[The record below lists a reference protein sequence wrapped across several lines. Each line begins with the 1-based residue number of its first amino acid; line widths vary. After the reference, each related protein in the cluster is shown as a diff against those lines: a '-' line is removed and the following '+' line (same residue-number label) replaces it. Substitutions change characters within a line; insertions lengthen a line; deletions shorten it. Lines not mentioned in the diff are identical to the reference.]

1 MTENKELSVPGQDNR
16 LSTLSVAD
24 TEADMD
30 KKEIEKSIEANS
42 GRSRSVS
49 PERSN
54 VNEKDIER
62 GLDVPSQDT
71 ASISSRSSPPK
82 DMKALS
88 PKQSKMSVMSRIA
101 SADYPQSIALAM
113 IVLALFVSMFLVAL
127 DMTIVGTAIPKI
139 TDEFKSLD
147 DIGWYGSAFFL
158 TLAAFQSSWGKAYKY
173 FNLKWTYLLS
183 IGIFEIGSLICAVAK
198 DSKTLIV
205 GRAIA
210 GMGGAGVSSGAYTI
224 IGFSAP
230 PKMRPA
236 YTGILGVGYGVAS
249 VLGPLIG
256 GVFTSNLT
264 WRWCFY
270 INLPLGGA
278 AVAIIVIFFTT
289 PAAARPVKASSIEK
303 LKQMD
308 IPGVIIILGGITCY
322 LLAMQWG
329 GITKPWS
336 DSTVIGTLV
345 GFGLL
350 TILFVIIQW
359 KSGDY
364 ASIPPRLIKQRAMA
378 SFCAFIFFNAAAYFV
393 LLYYIPL
400 YFQSTRGVSPSSSGV
415 RNLPFVF
422 GSAIFTV
429 ISGGLITVYGHYMPI
444 LIFGSA
450 IATIAAGL
458 FYTFDVNTPAGKWIG
473 YQILS
478 GAGQGLT
485 IQIPVIVAQ
494 ATVSPSDLSSAS
506 SIILFFMTMGGAIFI
521 SAAQSGFTNKLLK
534 SIPTKAPHVSPQ
546 LVVATGASE
555 LRHVFKPEDLPGIIA
570 SYMDG
575 LKVAFA
581 LTIAL
586 VGVSFLVAF
595 TPKWQN
601 IRGKVQPGGPA

>member
-1 MTENKELSVPGQDNR
+1 MAENKELSVPGQDNR
-16 LSTLSVAD
+16 LSTLSMTD
-24 TEADMD
+24 TEAGDIE
-30 KKEIEKSIEANS
+30 KKEIEKSIESPPA
-42 GRSRSVS
+42 RSRSVS
-49 PERSN
+49 PERTET
-54 VNEKDIER
+54 NEKDLER
-62 GLDVPSQDT
+62 GLAPPAQDNV
-71 ASISSRSSPPK
+71 SVSSRSSPPK
-82 DMKALS
+82 DMKSIS
-88 PKQSKMSVMSRIA
+88 PKQSALSRIA
-101 SADYPQSIALAM
+101 SSDYPKNFALGM
-113 IVLALFVSMFLVAL
+113 IVLALFCSMFLVAL
-127 DMTIVGTAIPKI
+127 DMTIIGTAIPEI
-139 TDEFKSLD
+139 TDQFHSLD

-173 FNLKWTYLLS
+173 FNLKWTFLTS

-256 GVFTSNLT
+256 GVFTDHIS

-278 AVAIIVIFFTT
+278 AVAIILIFFTT
-289 PAAARPVKASSIEK
+289 PAAARPVKASVLEK
-303 LKQMD
+303 VKQMD
-308 IPGVIIILGGITCY
+308 IPGIITILGGTTCY
-322 LLAMQWG
+322 VLAMQWG
-329 GITKPWS
+329 GVTKPWS

-345 GFGLL
+345 GFGVLF
-350 TILFVIIQW
+350 ILYAVIQYV
-359 KSGDY
+359 SGDY
-364 ASIPPRLIKQRAMA
+364 GSIPPRLIKQRAIWT
-378 SFCAFIFFNAAAYFV
+378 FCVFIFFNAAAYFV
-393 LLYYIPL
+393 LLYYLPL

-429 ISGGLITVYGHYMPI
+429 VSGGLITVKGHYMPI

-450 IATIAAGL
+450 LATVAAGL
-458 FYTFDVNTPAGKWIG
+458 IYTFDVNTSAGKWIG

-494 ATVSPSDLSSAS
+494 ATVTPSDLSSAS

-521 SAAQSGFTNKLLK
+521 SGAQAGFANKLLK
-534 SIPTKAPHVSPQ
+534 SVPTKAPGIPPEQ
-546 LVVATGASE
+546 VVVTGASE
-555 LRHVFKPEDLPGIIA
+555 LRKVFKPEVLPGIIA

-575 LKVAFA
+575 LKVAYA

-586 VGVSFLVAF
+586 VGMSFLVAF
-595 TPKWQN
+595 TPKWQS
-601 IRGKVQPGGPA
+601 IRGKVQPGGGAA